1 MFIKII
7 TITIITLWFG
17 ASFVACATP
26 VSPGTP
32 TAPTPPKPTE
42 QAATTTIPSQQAVAD
57 LAWQKVLNSAK
68 QEGKVTAYSY
78 SMVGDVGLAVSRAFS
93 QKYGIAVDVITG
105 RGAEM
110 AERIRTEQVRKDVTA
125 DLMDANPTQLL
136 NIKQAGGTVSSS
148 DIPVLQDKLVWQV
161 DPLVSDPEGH
171 ILVHTFLNYSSFI
184 NTKLVPPAEE
194 PTSLAEL
201 VQPKWKGK
209 MITLDPTLS
218 SGQYIFFGPLLRLKL
233 IDQETVRAI
242 GRNDVKFAVNSQEGA
257 SALARGSYSL
267 LISTA
272 EIAFAPMMREGAPIK
287 EIALKEGTVAS
298 GNAIAAIKGGPHP
311 NAAKVFLNWLL
322 SQEGQTVFLKA
333 QSLSGPRNDVSDFR
347 PPPAQIK
354 PYRLVVLTAQD
365 EVENARLFRE
375 QFLTKLWKE

>member
-1 MFIKII
+1 MFIKIK
-7 TITIITLWFG
+7 TITILIILFS
-17 ASFVACATP
+17 ASVMACAP
-26 VSPGTP
+26 AASPGTP
-32 TAPTPPKPTE
+32 TVPTPLKPSE
-42 QAATTTIPSQQAVAD
+42 QPTTRLASQPTATDI
-57 LAWQKVLNSAK
+57 AWQKVLNSAK

-93 QKYGIAVDVITG
+93 QKYGISVDIITG

-148 DIPVLQDKLVWQV
+148 DILVLQDKLVWQV
-161 DPLVSDPEGH
+161 DPLISDSEGH

-201 VQPKWKGK
+201 AQPKWKGK

-242 GRNDVKFAVNSQEGA
+242 GRNDVKFAVNSQEA
-257 SALARGSYSL
+257 ATSLARGSYSL
-267 LISTA
+267 LVSTA
-272 EIAFAPMMREGAPIK
+272 EIAFAPMMKEGAPVK

-311 NAAKVFLNWLL
+311 NAAKLFLNWLL

-333 QSLSGPRNDVSDFR
+333 QSLSGPRNDVPDFR

-365 EVENARLFRE
+365 EAENARLFRE

>member
-1 MFIKII
+1 MSVKIM
-7 TITIITLWFG
+7 TLALITLLFS
-17 ASFVACATP
+17 ASVMACATP
-26 VSPGTP
+26 ISPGTP
-32 TAPTPPKPTE
+32 TPPTPLKPAE
-42 QAATTTIPSQQAVAD
+42 QPTARSSSQSTAAD

-93 QKYGIAVDVITG
+93 QKYGIAVDIITG

-136 NIKQAGGTVSSS
+136 NIKQAGGSVSSS

-161 DPLVSDPEGH
+161 DPLISDSEGH

-184 NTKLVPPAEE
+184 NTKLVPLAEE

-242 GRNDVKFAVNSQEGA
+242 GRNDVKFAVNSQEA
-257 SALARGSYSL
+257 ATSLARGSYSL

-272 EIAFAPMMREGAPIK
+272 EIAFAPMMKEGAPIK

-333 QSLSGPRNDVSDFR
+333 QSLSGPRNEVPDFR

-365 EVENARLFRE
+365 EAENARLFRE